1 MSVTL
6 FGWESKI
13 GERDWDRGVGV
24 LSCCELVTEEARPAR
39 RGGENTIRKHQMG
52 FTFKGQVGLD
62 DCACAS

>member
-6 FGWESKI
+6 FVWESKI

-24 LSCCELVTEEARPAR
+24 LSCCELVTEEATLAR
-39 RGGENTIRKHQMG
+39 CGNGVFIRRHQMG
-52 FTFKGQVGLD
+52 ITFKGQVGLD